1 MKKIIFQIVFIA
13 LIGSILPAF
22 GELVNI
28 SVGPQYTNQIWYD
41 LTSNTQTTIP
51 LASWDIAFFSY
62 NQNASIRINSG
73 AGARLWEILGK
84 TYDDF
89 DSNIDTTGLTSNP
102 EKFVEWY
109 NSDTTWTVGAFNRGR
124 DGFETEGDF
133 GWGNYDMNTHA
144 IVGDKLYIYRSIE
157 GKYYIF
163 TIQDLIS
170 GTYTF
175 KYRDLNTSDAI
186 TREFSKSSTT
196 SKLFGYYSISSDK
209 FLDLEPLKSDWY
221 LLFSK
226 YIAMISDDS
235 GNIVPYSVMGVLTN
249 YELPVVKVENIPPE
263 NAELPDLSTFSTN
276 ISTIG
281 HTWKKFDM
289 QNGWSLVPNLSYFI
303 QRDEDFFYHI
313 YFTAFGGSSTGN
325 ITFNSD
331 VLIIDNVKEAF
342 ESSNTFIL
350 APSIIEPNS
359 AFDILFNA
367 NSTTTKAELTLYT
380 ITGEIVLT
388 HNLNLVEGLNAFS
401 IPNNLVSGM
410 YIVSLNIN
418 GHISAQKLIVK

>member
-144 IVGDKLYIYRSIE
+144 IVGDKLYIYR
-157 GKYYIF
+157 
-163 TIQDLIS
+163 
-170 GTYTF
+170 
-175 KYRDLNTSDAI
+175 
-186 TREFSKSSTT
+186 
-196 SKLFGYYSISSDK
+196 
-209 FLDLEPLKSDWY
+209 
-221 LLFSK
+221 
-226 YIAMISDDS
+226 
-235 GNIVPYSVMGVLTN
+235 
-249 YELPVVKVENIPPE
+249 
-263 NAELPDLSTFSTN
+263 
-276 ISTIG
+276 
-281 HTWKKFDM
+281 
-289 QNGWSLVPNLSYFI
+289 
-303 QRDEDFFYHI
+303 
-313 YFTAFGGSSTGN
+313 
-325 ITFNSD
+325 
-331 VLIIDNVKEAF
+331 
-342 ESSNTFIL
+342 
-350 APSIIEPNS
+350 
-359 AFDILFNA
+359 
-367 NSTTTKAELTLYT
+367 
-380 ITGEIVLT
+380 
-388 HNLNLVEGLNAFS
+388 
-401 IPNNLVSGM
+401 
-410 YIVSLNIN
+410 
-418 GHISAQKLIVK
+418 

>member
-109 NSDTTWTVGAFNRGR
+109 NSDTTWTIGAFNRGR
-124 DGFETEGDF
+124 DGFKTEGDF